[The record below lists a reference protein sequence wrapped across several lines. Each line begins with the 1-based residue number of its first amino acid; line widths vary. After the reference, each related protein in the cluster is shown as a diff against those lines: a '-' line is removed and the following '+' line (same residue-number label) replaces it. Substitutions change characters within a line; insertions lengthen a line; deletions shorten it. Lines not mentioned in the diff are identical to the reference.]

1 MIRKLYFQN
10 AAKQRWGLNGDRG
23 VYAHALA
30 GFGFSMAPV
39 FADLSRGFF
48 VSVSDETEPQNTL
61 PFTLTFTRNPYETY
75 EALVNW
81 LASAGTITIVYD
93 TVGRQEFCRDVTIN
107 FIQKGERNEVGW
119 LECPC
124 SFFCKTPWYLP
135 SPTTLD
141 LGAVGS
147 DNRKR
152 YTYRYNSELRYGQ
165 NRLGSVSCLLAGA
178 GHIPGALELT
188 YNGAIANPKLRLV
201 GNISGKTYGICS
213 VSVVLGGSDTL
224 KYSSRYENSY
234 VKRISAGGKETDLLD
249 VLDLS
254 STPFFHIPV
263 DEPCTVFIE
272 ADSHFTGSAEL
283 MIFYY
288 YRSV

>member
-10 AAKQRWGLNGDRG
+10 TAGQRWGLNGYLG

-30 GFGFSMAPV
+30 GFGFTLSPS

-48 VSVSDETEPQNTL
+48 VSVSDEAEPQNTL
-61 PFTLTFTRNPYETY
+61 PFTITFTRNPYETY

-81 LASAGTITIVYD
+81 LAAAGTITIVYD
-93 TVGRQEFCRDVTIN
+93 TTGKQEFWRDVSVN
-107 FIQKGERNEVGW
+107 FVQKGEKNEVGW

-135 SPTTLD
+135 TPTALD
-141 LGAVGS
+141 LGGAGK

-152 YTYRYNSELRYGQ
+152 YNYRYTKSLRYGQ
-165 NRLGSVSCLLAGA
+165 NSSASLAGTIAGA
-178 GHIPGALELT
+178 GHIPGALEAT
-188 YNGAIANPKLRLV
+188 YRGAITNPKIRLV
-201 GNISGKTYGICS
+201 GNISGKTYGVCS
-213 VSVVLGGSDTL
+213 VSVVLSPSDTL
-224 KYSSRYENSY
+224 KFCSRYEDSY
-234 VKRISAGGKETDLLD
+234 VKRIAADGVETDLLD

-263 DEPCTVFIE
+263 DEPCTVSIE
-272 ADSHFTGSAEL
+272 ADSAFTGSADL
-283 MIFYY
+283 LIFYY